1 MSNGVHSGGG
11 GTCPGER
18 SFFEE
23 RLFHMVYE
31 KEEILQYII
40 EEDVKFIRMTFC
52 DVMGR
57 LKNVSIM
64 PDELDRAF
72 DYGIAIDASAVA
84 GFGGEVYSDLV
95 LRPDASTLCILP
107 WRPEHGRVVRMFC
120 SVHYPDGRPFEADTR
135 AILARAVE
143 DARKEGYTFFFGPEM
158 EFYLFRLDESG
169 VPTKT
174 PYDHAGYMDVAP
186 EDKGENVRRE
196 ACLTLEQMGIRP
208 ESSHHEEGPG
218 QNEIDFRYDEAL
230 ITADN
235 IMTFKLTVKTIA
247 KRHGLYAT
255 FMPKPKYGINGSGMH
270 VNMSLATLDG
280 RNIFTDENDERG
292 LSEDAYH
299 FIAGLMAHAKGM
311 TAITNPLVNS
321 YKRLVPGHEAPVY
334 IAWSSVNRSPLIR
347 IPAGRGET
355 TRVELR
361 SPDPAANPYL
371 VLAACLAAGL
381 DGIKRKLTVPDSVD
395 RNIFEMT
402 QEERDKAG
410 IEKLPENLYE
420 AIQCMQEDKVICD
433 VLGEHIVS
441 KYVEAKLK
449 EWNDYRTRVSQWELD
464 EYLYKF

>member
-84 GFGGEVYSDLV
+84 GFGGEIYSDLV

-120 SVHYPDGRPFEADTR
+120 SVHYPDGRSFEADTR

-218 QNEIDFRYDEAL
+218 QNEIDFRYADP
-230 ITADN
+230 ITAADN
-235 IMTFKLTVKTIA
+235 AVTFKSVVATVA
-247 KRHGLYAT
+247 AGNGLCAD
-255 FMPKPKYGINGSGMH
+255 FSPKPLPDAPGSGMH
-270 VNMSLATLDG
+270 INLSVKAADG
-280 RNIFTDENDERG
+280 TDVMPQVM
-292 LSEDAYH
+292 
-299 FIAGLMAHAKGM
+299 AGILAHAYELSVFL
-311 TAITNPLVNS
+311 NPLESS
-321 YKRLVPGHEAPVY
+321 YRRFGCRKAPRY
-334 IAWSSVNRSPLIR
+334 ISWSSENRSQLIR
-347 IPAGRGET
+347 IPAASGEY
-355 TRVELR
+355 RRAELR
-361 SPDPAANPYL
+361 SPDPSCNPYL
-371 VLAACLAAGL
+371 AFALLIYAGL
-381 DGIKRKLTVPDSVD
+381 DGIRC
-395 RNIFEMT
+395 
-402 QEERDKAG
+402 
-410 IEKLPENLYE
+410 KLPLPAPADVNLFTAPESVTSQYRTLP
-420 AIQCMQEDKVICD
+420 ANLD
-433 VLGEHIVS
+433 
-441 KYVEAKLK
+441 EAKQAARSSEFAAAQLPK
-449 EWNDYRTRVSQWELD
+449 RLLDYYTR
-464 EYLYKF
+464 

>member
-1 MSNGVHSGGG
+1 M
-11 GTCPGER
+11 
-18 SFFEE
+18 
-23 RLFHMVYE
+23 FHMVYE

-135 AILARAVE
+135 AILTRAVE

-218 QNEIDFRYDEAL
+218 QNEIDFRYADP
-230 ITADN
+230 ITAADN
-235 IMTFKLTVKTIA
+235 AVTFKSVIATVA
-247 KRHGLYAT
+247 AGNGLCAD
-255 FMPKPKYGINGSGMH
+255 FSPKPLPDAPGSGMH
-270 VNMSLATLDG
+270 INLSVKSADGTDVMPQVMAGILA
-280 RNIFTDENDERG
+280 RAYE
-292 LSEDAYH
+292 LSV
-299 FIAGLMAHAKGM
+299 FL
-311 TAITNPLVNS
+311 NPLESS
-321 YKRLVPGHEAPVY
+321 YRRFGCRKAPRY
-334 IAWSSVNRSPLIR
+334 ISWSSENRSQLIR
-347 IPAGRGET
+347 IPAASGEY
-355 TRVELR
+355 RRAELR
-361 SPDPAANPYL
+361 SPDPSCNPYL
-371 VLAACLAAGL
+371 AFALLIYAGL
-381 DGIKRKLTVPDSVD
+381 DGIRCRLPLPAPADVNLFTAPESVTSQY
-395 RNIFEMT
+395 RT
-402 QEERDKAG
+402 
-410 IEKLPENLYE
+410 LPANL
-420 AIQCMQEDKVICD
+420 D
-433 VLGEHIVS
+433 
-441 KYVEAKLK
+441 EAKQAARSSEFAAAQLPK
-449 EWNDYRTRVSQWELD
+449 RLLDYYTR
-464 EYLYKF
+464 